1 MGRRKHYRPR
11 MGRVKEDKMLP
22 ELIEKL
28 NTAMTAIQSLQIQP
42 TEHNCTRICTA
53 LGAIREAAR
62 IGAEIEKAG
71 KPKDAA
77 EDAAADPPEITL
89 E

>member
-1 MGRRKHYRPR
+1 
-11 MGRVKEDKMLP
+11 MLQ
-22 ELIEKL
+22 EFINHL
-28 NTAMTAIQSLQIQP
+28 NSALSAIQSLQIQP
-42 TEHNCTRICTA
+42 TEHNCGQICTA
-53 LGAIREAAR
+53 IKEIREAAR

-71 KPKDAA
+71 KQKDAA